1 MAFGI
6 VAATQLVVEAWAL
19 LVAAGAIVV
28 GMFGT
33 GMSIVFYLGGRIDGL
48 TTEVGLVRERVARLE
63 GSSGLPAPE
72 PPPTA

>member
-6 VAATQLVVEAWAL
+6 IAATQLVVEAWAL

-33 GMSIVFYLGGRIDGL
+33 GMSIIFYLGGRIDGL
-48 TTEVGLVRERVARLE
+48 TTEVGLVRERVALLE
-63 GSSGLPAPE
+63 GSSGLPAPD